1 MSKKIIAKAELIQGN
16 GGKHKLSA
24 EYGHILVVGRCFE
37 CFFTKIRVKCNF
49 LFANILVLRFFLQ
62 IWCDKL
68 VTNIKNTHKS
78 AMKDGQKSL

>member
-1 MSKKIIAKAELIQGN
+1 MAKNIICQRNMGELWWCGDV
-16 GGKHKLSA
+16 LS
-24 EYGHILVVGRCFE
+24 V
-37 CFFTKIRVKCNF
+37 FFTKTRVKCNF

-62 IWCDKL
+62 IWCDKS